1 MAGCWEVGAVNL
13 DKIFLTI
20 KYYKVKVSET
30 DIIIH
35 FYLIYRL
42 SSSLSEPDMKIYLNF
57 INLESVL
64 TEEKGYLEV
73 LTYTFTYD
81 CQ

>member
-1 MAGCWEVGAVNL
+1 MAGWWEVGGVNL

-42 SSSLSEPDMKIYLNF
+42 SSSLSEPDMKIYINF
-57 INLESVL
+57 IN
-64 TEEKGYLEV
+64 
-73 LTYTFTYD
+73 F
-81 CQ
+81 

>member
-1 MAGCWEVGAVNL
+1 MAGWWEVGAVNL

-64 TEEKGYLEV
+64 TEEKGYLKV
-73 LTYTFTYD
+73 HTYV
-81 CQ
+81 